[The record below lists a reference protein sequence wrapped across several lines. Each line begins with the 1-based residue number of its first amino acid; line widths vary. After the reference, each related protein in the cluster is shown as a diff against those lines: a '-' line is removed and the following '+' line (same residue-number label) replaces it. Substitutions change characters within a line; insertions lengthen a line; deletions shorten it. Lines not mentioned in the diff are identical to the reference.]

1 MTLEMSLMMSLA
13 LSLARDVTRYDTCN
27 ATCDRKICHIYSSL
41 TNPNDNT
48 PCLKIDQIQQW
59 SQKKGSKQEVSK
71 AKPKRRENKEF
82 SLLTELIMRIHN
94 ILTQLT
100 QAPSAL
106 GILLW

>member
-1 MTLEMSLMMSLA
+1 MMSLA
-13 LSLARDVTRYDTCN
+13 LSLARDVTRYD
-27 ATCDRKICHIYSSL
+27 TCDRKICHIYSSL

-71 AKPKRRENKEF
+71 AKPKRREKKEF

-106 GILLW
+106 GILLLW